1 MAPTVPTGGSASPR
15 EVLVPACTT
24 RLRDV
29 AGDAIRATSGN
40 ARAAAID
47 LDVHEGHLSRQLKD
61 GTLRLEQ
68 LEILGPTFA
77 AAFGAELVERFGP
90 RDPKARIQQLLRQAR
105 RVLDE
110 LAEALE
116 AA

>member
-1 MAPTVPTGGSASPR
+1 MAPTVPPAAPASQR
-15 EVLVPACTT
+15 EVLVPACTS

-47 LDVHEGHLSRQLKD
+47 LAVHEGHLSRQLKD
-61 GTLRLEQ
+61 GTIRLEQ
-68 LEILGPTFA
+68 LEILGAGFA

-90 RDPKARIQQLLRQAR
+90 SDPKARVR
-105 RVLDE
+105 RLIREGRRILDE
-110 LAEALE
+110 LDDAVA
-116 AA
+116 